1 MLASLLLEY
10 LGAAAST
17 PKPSKALGLEACLN
31 PSDLQFLLE
40 AWKEIGWMIRRAGK
54 LEIWRTEG

>member
-40 AWKEIGWMIRRAGK
+40 AWKDIDWMIRRAGK